1 MFYLTDFLIPQQS
14 RLDVSSESEG
24 FSFIFLCLRVHIPV
38 WSFPDKQFG
47 GIDEQNAETALI
59 GVVTLVGY
67 QLIKCKSYNYNNIQL
82 WFGYQI
88 C

>member
-14 RLDVSSESEG
+14 CLDVSSESEG
-24 FSFIFLCLRVHIPV
+24 FSFVFLCLRVHIPV
-38 WSFPDKQFG
+38 WSFPDKQFV
-47 GIDEQNAETALI
+47 GIDEQNAKTALI

-82 WFGYQI
+82 
-88 C
+88 

>member
-14 RLDVSSESEG
+14 RLYVSSESEG
-24 FSFIFLCLRVHIPV
+24 SSFFFLWLRVHIP
-38 WSFPDKQFG
+38 DKQFI

-67 QLIKCKSYNYNNIQL
+67 QLIKCKSYNYNNIQV
-82 WFGYQI
+82 
-88 C
+88 